1 MATKFGLGLGLLLM
15 LALVASVAQADGM
28 KELVLSHLDGKG
40 TVDSIDATNNKI
52 VIADKLYV
60 LSDNVAVFDSIHRQ
74 NISVDDIK
82 SGNRVGFRSKPLSKP
97 TAPYDQVIVRLWVLP
112 TSNH

>member
-1 MATKFGLGLGLLLM
+1 MANKYGLRLGLLLT
-15 LALVASVAQADGM
+15 LALLVGVAQADGM
-28 KELVLSHLDGKG
+28 KDLVRSHLDGKG
-40 TVDSIDATNNKI
+40 TVDSVDATNNKI

-74 NISVDDIK
+74 NISVEDIRP
-82 SGNRVGFRSKPLSKP
+82 GNRVGFKSKPLSKP

-112 TSNH
+112 KSNH